1 MSSIALLI
9 KNTLEDNLRNCEE
22 VCPRID
28 SKASI
33 EDTTNKVFVD
43 VHKFLLSD
51 LKKISSFFW
60 FEVEFLYFK
69 IW

>member
-22 VCPRID
+22 VCLRID

-51 LKKISSFFW
+51 LKKLAHSFG
-60 FEVEFLYFK
+60 LR
-69 IW
+69 